1 MRKSF
6 LVAQREIL
14 EQFKTKGFWI
24 GILVFPVII
33 VLAIAA
39 PVYLERAKSVRTY
52 AVRDSSGWLADAVER
67 EARVADTRRL
77 LLEALQRQMTG
88 NDVSSLPPVLAGLA
102 PVVATFN
109 PLQLDS
115 ASRALALGEGEYRTW
130 FDTASVS
137 TIRAISTAPSRA
149 RYQRADA
156 TGDLNKRVADGD
168 LFAYLEVG
176 GDPVRGNSG
185 LVYVSRNLTDDDL
198 KEWYED
204 LATEQVR
211 QRRLEQEGI
220 SRETAEWLST
230 ETEFAARTVSET
242 GEQAE
247 VGLRD
252 KLRQNAPMVFVYLL
266 WISIFTITQG
276 LLMSTIEEKTTRIS
290 EVLLSS
296 VSPVQLMAGKILGVA
311 GTGMMMILTWVVTA
325 LLAAKYV
332 PSMLGAPAG
341 QSDYSALLTDPLL
354 LTSFVIYFLLGYLL
368 YAAILIGIGSV
379 VNTIQEAQALMTPVI
394 LVLMLP
400 LLTMVP
406 IGRDP
411 NGAFARVL
419 SYIPTFTP
427 FVMMNRAA
435 GPPAMW
441 EYVATTL
448 LLLGAIAFALWASA
462 KVFRIGILLTGKP
475 PKMGEIVRWVR
486 TPAGAMPVRSDS

>member
-1 MRKSF
+1 
-6 LVAQREIL
+6 
-14 EQFKTKGFWI
+14 
-24 GILVFPVII
+24 
-33 VLAIAA
+33 
-39 PVYLERAKSVRTY
+39 
-52 AVRDSSGWLADAVER
+52 
-67 EARVADTRRL
+67 
-77 LLEALQRQMTG
+77 
-88 NDVSSLPPVLAGLA
+88 
-102 PVVATFN
+102 
-109 PLQLDS
+109 
-115 ASRALALGEGEYRTW
+115 
-130 FDTASVS
+130 
-137 TIRAISTAPSRA
+137 
-149 RYQRADA
+149 
-156 TGDLNKRVADGD
+156 
-168 LFAYLEVG
+168 
-176 GDPVRGNSG
+176 
-185 LVYVSRNLTDDDL
+185 
-198 KEWYED
+198 
-204 LATEQVR
+204 
-211 QRRLEQEGI
+211 
-220 SRETAEWLST
+220 
-230 ETEFAARTVSET
+230 
-242 GEQAE
+242 
-247 VGLRD
+247 
-252 KLRQNAPMVFVYLL
+252 
-266 WISIFTITQG
+266 
-276 LLMSTIEEKTTRIS
+276 
-290 EVLLSS
+290 
-296 VSPVQLMAGKILGVA
+296 
-311 GTGMMMILTWVVTA
+311 MMMILTWVVTA